1 MGDDSMPSFNEAS
14 GAKPESSIVPDQIP
28 ALSYDECLARLAL
41 ALEERGSG
49 ILDELAEPIEVRPT
63 TAD

>member
-1 MGDDSMPSFNEAS
+1 MPSLNEAS
-14 GAKPESSIVPDQIP
+14 GANLVSSIVPDQIP

-49 ILDELAEPIEVRPT
+49 NLDGFAELIRTTPA